1 MGLGSPLAAGGC
13 ASVFVVV
20 FVFAAIGSAWA
31 VVFNRITSLPPAVHH
46 AHLAAV
52 HHRHHRAIEPLVHH
66 GEKFHSRTSTTST
79 MIDNKINA
87 IVRSSTPA
95 DESGLGNTDGDYNEP
110 DIEDRQQ

>member
-1 MGLGSPLAAGGC
+1 MAAGGC

-52 HHRHHRAIEPLVHH
+52 HHEVKHHAIQ
-66 GEKFHSRTSTTST
+66 S
-79 MIDNKINA
+79 IDNTINHIA
-87 IVRSSTPA
+87 TTEPGNST
-95 DESGLGNTDGDYNEP
+95 DESDYGNPDGDYNEV
-110 DIEDRQQ
+110 DSSDRE